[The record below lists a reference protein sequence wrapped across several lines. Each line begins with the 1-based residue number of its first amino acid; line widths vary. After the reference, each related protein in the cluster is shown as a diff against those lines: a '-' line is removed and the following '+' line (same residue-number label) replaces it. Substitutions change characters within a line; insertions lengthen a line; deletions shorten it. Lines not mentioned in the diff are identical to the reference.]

1 MKKPRLLDLYGYTQD
16 EFDGSLEIGI
26 NKKLGSAGKSRSGV
40 DMHIVFATTKMK
52 LANSL
57 AAASAKRYFQK
68 KKFMREIEERSLD
81 EKHGSLGL
89 GLYIARGIQRSRRVI
104 RSPVRRDQNDSCN
117 EIAPQL

>member
-1 MKKPRLLDLYGYTQD
+1 MYGYMQD

-26 NKKLGSAGKSRSGV
+26 NKKLGSAGKFRSGV
-40 DMHIVFATTKMK
+40 DIHIVFATTKMK

-89 GLYIARGIQRSRRVI
+89 GLYIARGIAKVAAGLSKPSQTRPKR
-104 RSPVRRDQNDSCN
+104 
-117 EIAPQL
+117 